1 MYFILVFIFNWIR
14 YMYWNLQ
21 WKQEFS
27 KNRSCSPLCGP
38 NHRKLFT
45 TGYLSIMIVGN
56 KVPESGSTG
65 YLFWYFFPT
74 IIRQVT
80 SWTRFLY
87 TLFPTI
93 FIDKKPVEPDSGTLF
108 PTIIRQVTSWTRFW
122 YFVSYNHYRQVTS
135 SEQFS
140 TNYIIENKNN
150 LFILRGHNIYMLRY
164 FFFSRDW

>member
-45 TGYLSIMIVGN
+45 TGYLSIIIVGN

-65 YLFWYFFPT
+65 YLSNDC
-74 IIRQVT
+74 RKQ
-80 SWTRFLY
+80 STRIWFNWFLVY
-87 TLFPTI
+87 KDCRKQSVQESGSTGYLSN
-93 FIDKKPVEPDSGTLF
+93 DCRKKVPESG
-108 PTIIRQVTSWTRFW
+108 
-122 YFVSYNHYRQVTS
+122 
-135 SEQFS
+135 S
-140 TNYIIENKNN
+140 TGFLSIMIVGSKMYQNLVHLVPNSIIENKNN
-150 LFILRGHNIYMLRY
+150 LLILRGHNIYMLRY
-164 FFFSRDW
+164 LFFSRDW

>member
-65 YLFWYFFPT
+65 YLSNDCRKKVPESGST
-74 IIRQVT
+74 G
-80 SWTRFLY
+80 FLSIMIVGSKMY
-87 TLFPTI
+87 QNLVHLVPN
-93 FIDKKPVEPDSGTLF
+93 S
-108 PTIIRQVTSWTRFW
+108 
-122 YFVSYNHYRQVTS
+122 
-135 SEQFS
+135 
-140 TNYIIENKNN
+140 IIENKNN
-150 LFILRGHNIYMLRY
+150 LLILRGHNIYMLRY
-164 FFFSRDW
+164 LFFSRDW